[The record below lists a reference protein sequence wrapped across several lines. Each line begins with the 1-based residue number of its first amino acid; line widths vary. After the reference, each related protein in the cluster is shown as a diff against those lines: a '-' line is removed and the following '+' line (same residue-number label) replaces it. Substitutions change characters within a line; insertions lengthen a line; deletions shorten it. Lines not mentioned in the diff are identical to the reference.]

1 MTCRYMRVLVFFDL
15 PMLSSEDRKAY
26 TRFRKFLINDGYMM
40 LQESVYCKLAMN
52 QNAANALILR
62 LKQNKPSAGLVQAL
76 VITEKQFANIELII
90 GDKSNDI
97 LILLRGWLFYETFK
111 S

>member
-97 LILLRGWLFYETFK
+97 IDTSEMMVVL
-111 S
+111 

>member
-1 MTCRYMRVLVFFDL
+1 MICRYMRVLVFFDL

-76 VITEKQFANIELII
+76 VITEKQFANIELIV
-90 GDKSNDI
+90 GVKRND
-97 LILLRGWLFYETFK
+97 LINTSERMVVL
-111 S
+111 

>member
-97 LILLRGWLFYETFK
+97 IDTSERMIVL
-111 S
+111 

>member
-1 MTCRYMRVLVFFDL
+1 MICRYMRVLVFFDL

-52 QNAANALILR
+52 QNSADAMILR
-62 LKQNKPSAGLVQAL
+62 IKQNKPNAGLVQVL
-76 VITEKQFANIELII
+76 TITEKQFASMELII
-90 GDKSNDI
+90 GDKHNDI
-97 LILLRGWLFYETFK
+97 IDSSERVIVL
-111 S
+111 

>member
-1 MTCRYMRVLVFFDL
+1 MTCRYMRVLVFLDL

-97 LILLRGWLFYETFK
+97 IDTSERMVVL
-111 S
+111 

>member
-1 MTCRYMRVLVFFDL
+1 MRVLVFFDL

-97 LILLRGWLFYETFK
+97 IDTSERMVVL
-111 S
+111 

>member
-1 MTCRYMRVLVFFDL
+1 M
-15 PMLSSEDRKAY
+15 
-26 TRFRKFLINDGYMM
+26 
-40 LQESVYCKLAMN
+40 YCKLAMN

-97 LILLRGWLFYETFK
+97 IDTSERMVVL
-111 S
+111 

>member
-62 LKQNKPSAGLVQAL
+62 LKQNKPSAGLIQAL

-97 LILLRGWLFYETFK
+97 IDTSERMVVL
-111 S
+111 

>member
-1 MTCRYMRVLVFFDL
+1 MTCRYMRALVFFDL

-97 LILLRGWLFYETFK
+97 IDTSERMVVL
-111 S
+111 

>member
-26 TRFRKFLINDGYMM
+26 TRFRKYLINDGYMM

-97 LILLRGWLFYETFK
+97 IDTSERMVVL
-111 S
+111 

>member
-1 MTCRYMRVLVFFDL
+1 MTSRYMRVLVFFDL

-97 LILLRGWLFYETFK
+97 IDTSERMVVL
-111 S
+111 